1 MESEK
6 ISPEELVR
14 KIDLPNRY
22 KSGER
27 CRKKV
32 ADVITELS
40 YLCLPPIFAKVVDH
54 TVVWAA
60 LQPRRPQSDRDVYLD
75 ALSDEV
81 ILFDTLSAW
90 QQGDMTAGEVNHSK
104 FDLCLAFA
112 SAGVAVSLA
121 LRRTDA
127 LQGATLQGN
136 LNTFF
141 GVDTRRAEAAV
152 QGQQVLV
159 HILTPYRVM
168 VDILRQAVNTF
179 LHANEYLRQTLSQ
192 DNFKF
197 DTIDS
202 SQGTTYDTV
211 VLALPENL
219 DEWTAF
225 LGDVHRIITMLSR
238 SFRTV
243 ALPRLHGRFT
253 SKSFNDNTGQVLK
266 GFTTGPREYKWWQ
279 FLGVAEK
286 GVLTPGFWR
295 QWLNAAHE
303 LLTMRRNDHAAAAVP
318 EAPSRP
324 TQDSDARGLLPETFR
339 GCPLTFHRCLKVLVK
354 REYCIR
360 HWLQDT
366 PIVQEQVV
374 FASMK
379 EEARRVFCQC
389 IYEAWDSWFNTDI
402 YPGCNDQWMAAR
414 NEEGALLSLLP
425 SPVKTHQET
434 RLYSA
439 VVRGLGQSSW
449 DEWPMGRMEW
459 LCFQVITEA
468 RRNLSDAATLSRIAT
483 EFRVNEPPTLRICWT
498 THKIAHDEHS
508 AESTAAGAN
517 DRADFFL
524 IADDP
529 GRRYP
534 VILLQVYH
542 TTNAVPHTFS
552 ANSRDGHAET
562 RILARSA
569 FQMCLEAMDRSVRE
583 LAKSSYGPICLHFH
597 PDNGAPDPP
606 DAPRLNASQSAPVLS
621 EDEADP
627 EEEAA
632 VRDN

>member
-1 MESEK
+1 MNQGIETEN

-27 CRKKV
+27 CRKEI

-40 YLCLPPIFAKVVDH
+40 YSCLPSIFSKMVNDI
-54 TVVWAA
+54 VVWAA
-60 LQPRRPQSDRDVYLD
+60 LQPRRSQSDRDRYLD

-90 QQGDMTAGEVNHSK
+90 QHGEMTAGEVNHSK

-121 LRRTDA
+121 FKRTDA
-127 LQGATLQGN
+127 LQGATLQSN
-136 LNTFF
+136 LKTFF
-141 GVDTRRAEAAV
+141 GGDKDRADAAV
-152 QGQQVLV
+152 KGQQVLV

-179 LHANEYLRQTLSQ
+179 LHANEYLRRTLSL
-192 DNFKF
+192 DNFAF

-243 ALPRLHGRFT
+243 AVPKLHGHLT
-253 SKSFNDNTGQVLK
+253 SKQFNDTTQRVLK
-266 GFTTGPREYKWWQ
+266 GFTTGQREYKWWE
-279 FLGVAEK
+279 FLGVAERN
-286 GVLTPGFWR
+286 VLSPGFWR
-295 QWLNAAHE
+295 EWLNVAHD

-318 EAPSRP
+318 EAPPRP
-324 TQDSDARGLLPETFR
+324 TRDSDARGLVPETFR
-339 GCPLTFHRCLKVLVK
+339 GCPLTFHRCLQVLVK
-354 REYCIR
+354 REYYIR

-366 PIVQEQVV
+366 PIVQEQVL
-374 FASMK
+374 FATMK
-379 EEARRVFCQC
+379 EDARRVFCQC
-389 IYEAWDSWFNTDI
+389 IYAAWDSWFNTDI

-414 NEEGALLSLLP
+414 NQDGALLSLLP

-439 VVRGLGQSSW
+439 VVRGLGQNSW

-459 LCFQVITEA
+459 MCFQVITEA

-483 EFRVNEPPTLRICWT
+483 ESVSYTHLTLPTKRI
-498 THKIAHDEHS
+498 
-508 AESTAAGAN
+508 
-517 DRADFFL
+517 
-524 IADDP
+524 
-529 GRRYP
+529 
-534 VILLQVYH
+534 V
-542 TTNAVPHTFS
+542 
-552 ANSRDGHAET
+552 
-562 RILARSA
+562 
-569 FQMCLEAMDRSVRE
+569 
-583 LAKSSYGPICLHFH
+583 
-597 PDNGAPDPP
+597 
-606 DAPRLNASQSAPVLS
+606 
-621 EDEADP
+621 
-627 EEEAA
+627 
-632 VRDN
+632 

>member
-32 ADVITELS
+32 AAVITELS

-127 LQGATLQGN
+127 LQGATLPGN

-179 LHANEYLRQTLSQ
+179 LQENAYLRQTLSL
-192 DNFKF
+192 DNFAF

-266 GFTTGPREYKWWQ
+266 GFTTGPREYK
-279 FLGVAEK
+279 
-286 GVLTPGFWR
+286 
-295 QWLNAAHE
+295 
-303 LLTMRRNDHAAAAVP
+303 
-318 EAPSRP
+318 
-324 TQDSDARGLLPETFR
+324 
-339 GCPLTFHRCLKVLVK
+339 
-354 REYCIR
+354 
-360 HWLQDT
+360 
-366 PIVQEQVV
+366 
-374 FASMK
+374 
-379 EEARRVFCQC
+379 
-389 IYEAWDSWFNTDI
+389 
-402 YPGCNDQWMAAR
+402 
-414 NEEGALLSLLP
+414 
-425 SPVKTHQET
+425 
-434 RLYSA
+434 
-439 VVRGLGQSSW
+439 
-449 DEWPMGRMEW
+449 
-459 LCFQVITEA
+459 
-468 RRNLSDAATLSRIAT
+468 
-483 EFRVNEPPTLRICWT
+483 
-498 THKIAHDEHS
+498 
-508 AESTAAGAN
+508 
-517 DRADFFL
+517 
-524 IADDP
+524 
-529 GRRYP
+529 
-534 VILLQVYH
+534 
-542 TTNAVPHTFS
+542 
-552 ANSRDGHAET
+552 
-562 RILARSA
+562 
-569 FQMCLEAMDRSVRE
+569 
-583 LAKSSYGPICLHFH
+583 
-597 PDNGAPDPP
+597 
-606 DAPRLNASQSAPVLS
+606 
-621 EDEADP
+621 
-627 EEEAA
+627 
-632 VRDN
+632 

>member
-121 LRRTDA
+121 LRRTHA
-127 LQGATLQGN
+127 LQGATLPGN

-179 LHANEYLRQTLSQ
+179 LQENPYLRQTLSL
-192 DNFKF
+192 DNFAF

-266 GFTTGPREYKWWQ
+266 GFTTGPREYLWWE

-303 LLTMRRNDHAAAAVP
+303 LLNMRRNDHAAAAVP

-360 HWLQDT
+360 WLQDT

-425 SPVKTHQET
+425 QPVKSQQET

-439 VVRGLGQSSW
+439 VVRGLGSTAW
-449 DEWPMGRMEW
+449 DEWPMARMEW
-459 LCFQVITEA
+459 LCFQLITAA
-468 RRNLSDAATLSRIAT
+468 RRCLSGDDFLSRIAA
-483 EFRVNEPPTLRICWT
+483 ELGLNAPPTLRICWT
-498 THKIAHDEHS
+498 THKIAHDEL
-508 AESTAAGAN
+508 STASTASGAN
-517 DRADFFL
+517 DRADFFVVA
-524 IADDP
+524 ADP
-529 GRRYP
+529 SLRYP
-534 VILLQVYH
+534 VILLNVYH
-542 TTNAVPHTFS
+542 TTNAVPNTFS
-552 ANSRDGHAET
+552 RKSKVAHGET
-562 RILARSA
+562 RILARSTLPA
-569 FQMCLEAMDRSVRE
+569 CLEAMDLCVRR
-583 LAKSSYGPICLHFH
+583 LASSHYGPICPHFH
-597 PDNGAPDPP
+597 PENDDEDLP
-606 DAPRLNASQSAPVLS
+606 DAPTPADSETAPVLS
-621 EDEADP
+621 EDEELPAD
-627 EEEAA
+627 EADY
-632 VRDN
+632 RGN